1 MGDTFAKNAFHV
13 TIESF
18 WENWSFCRRKV
29 RLWFHFLNYRETR
42 SSFLAHYFARDVKI
56 EIHVPRDRFEKSS
69 GIRVHFIFFSWNF
82 SRKTWIGHT
91 NYGFARKAFY
101 VSSGTFQGTFMRRN
115 QNFGHRAKKHLF
127 LANRYWQS
135 CQNSFACVQRST
147 LRKMNFCRKNI
158 KFWIFFDFHQEI
170 LNLGKI
176 CCQEFKTIFKC
187 PEKHFE
193 KNFLW
198 RKIQFNDFFLGF
210 SKKRLTGKKSVSW
223 MSGRQNTCLVERF

>member
-13 TIESF
+13 TNESF

-29 RLWFHFLNYRETR
+29 RLWFHFLNYSETR

-56 EIHVPRDRFEKSS
+56 EIDVPRDRFEKSS

-101 VSSGTFQGTFMRRN
+101 VSSGTFQGTFMKRN
-115 QNFGHRAKKHLF
+115 QNFGHRAKKQLF

-176 CCQEFKTIFKC
+176 CC
-187 PEKHFE
+187 
-193 KNFLW
+193 KNSNPSLSVQ
-198 RKIQFNDFFLGF
+198 KSI
-210 SKKRLTGKKSVSW
+210 SKKTFSGEKYNLMIFFSDFQRKDWLAKKVFHENLEGKIRV
-223 MSGRQNTCLVERF
+223 